1 MATIVNRKMVT
12 SQRLK
17 LVRDQYTVCDFPNW
31 FQLIFCSTSWWL
43 DFAIPFTVKTRPS
56 ASNNNNDSLASS
68 ESNQDS
74 QSSSPPFVET
84 VSSGP
89 DSQSSSQPFIEPS
102 PPQVESLSQVQSS
115 SQVFVEPSF
124 SPSLPQQKES
134 YQSSTSTSSQLFVE
148 VEPLLLPSFQPNKE
162 PLSSSITSQVF
173 VEPSTTQPT
182 LRPSTKVTRSPSAS
196 PLATLSTYSPSD
208 DPSRAPVT
216 DEVSLYQLCDLIC
229 STKSFV
235 HIIVLTCI
243 SLSSLAYV
251 TAHHTST
258 KWISLSQAYW
268 IAKL

>member
-74 QSSSPPFVET
+74 QSLSQPFVET
-84 VSSGP
+84 VSSGQ

-102 PPQVESLSQVQSS
+102 PPQVESSSQVQSS

-148 VEPLLLPSFQPNKE
+148 VEPLLLPSFQPNKKPS
-162 PLSSSITSQVF
+162 PLSITSQVF
-173 VEPSTTQPT
+173 IEPSTTQPT
-182 LRPSTKVTRSPSAS
+182 LRPSTKLTRSPSTS
-196 PLATLSTYSPSD
+196 PLATLSTYSSSE
-208 DPSRAPVT
+208 DPSQAPT
-216 DEVSLYQLCDLIC
+216 DKVSLYQVICDRTCL
-229 STKSFV
+229 TKSFV
-235 HIIVLTCI
+235 HIVLPHI

-251 TAHHTST
+251 IANHCQWFSFSKTN
-258 KWISLSQAYW
+258 W